1 MAKSLLAVKQVEN
14 AKHTGVGDFTTLN
27 DGGGLELRV
36 RASGLKSWILRYQF
50 QGKRKTPCIGEWP
63 SMSLADA
70 RAKAVEMWAM
80 LKLNICPIEHAKA
93 EAEAEQSRIKAEAE
107 KQAHQAEQAR
117 IEHERIKLFAQTAEE
132 WIELDLFKRKDKGAE
147 IRRMFA
153 KDVLPY
159 VGHKAMQDVTKADVM
174 DIIDRV
180 KRRGSL
186 VQANHIF
193 SSMRQFFNWCLRR
206 DIIEKSP
213 LFGLSKDKDAGG
225 IQPERERVLSIDE
238 IKQLRD
244 QLPAAKMER
253 TSELA
258 IWIQLSTIV
267 RIGELLQA
275 RWEHIDFNAGT
286 WTIPAGNSK
295 NAKTHTVFLSE
306 FAARHFVELRSLT
319 GWSEWLYPATRKDG
333 HVCPKSITRQ
343 VDDRQRDNALTKR
356 SQATGTLL
364 LPGGK
369 WTPHDL
375 RRTGA
380 TMMGDLGTL
389 SEVIEKCLNHT
400 EANKM
405 KRIYQRHELQA
416 ERREAWRR
424 LGERLDEVINDKSRK
439 VIPLRGKAA

>member
-1 MAKSLLAVKQVEN
+1 MGLTVKQIE
-14 AKHTGVGDFTTLN
+14 ATQPGDKDVFLM
-27 DGGGLELRV
+27 DGEGLQLRIYPSGK
-36 RASGLKSWILRYQF
+36 RAWQFRYQF
-50 QGKRKTPCIGEWP
+50 EGKRRVMPLGSYEHVTLRE
-63 SMSLADA
+63 A
-70 RAKAVEMWAM
+70 RTKAAKAREHIDGG
-80 LKLNICPIEHAKA
+80 ICPMNHAKD
-93 EAEAEQSRIKAEAE
+93 EAEEA
-107 KQAHQAEQAR
+107 AR
-117 IEHERIKLFAQTAEE
+117 KEEAARRERESIKLFAQTVEE
-132 WIELDLFKRKDKGAE
+132 WLMLDMSKRKDGGIEA
-147 IRRMFA
+147 RRMFT
-153 KDVLPY
+153 KDVLPHI
-159 VGHKAMQDVTKADVM
+159 GEKAVRDVTKADALGIV
-174 DIIDRV
+174 DRV
-180 KRRGSL
+180 RMRGSV
-186 VQANHIF
+186 VQANHTF
-193 SSMRQFFNWCLRR
+193 SHMRQFFNWCIRR

-213 LFGLSKDKDAGG
+213 LFGLSKEKDAGG
-225 IQPERERVLSIDE
+225 IQPERERVLSTDE
-238 IKQLRD
+238 LKQLRD
-244 QLPAAKMER
+244 QLHAAKMER

-258 IWIQLSTIV
+258 IWIQLSTVV

-286 WTIPAGNSK
+286 WTIPAGNAK

-306 FAARHFVELRSLT
+306 FAARHFAELRNLT
-319 GWSEWLYPATRKDG
+319 GWSEWVYPATRKDG
-333 HVCPKSITRQ
+333 HVCPKTITRQ

-424 LGERLDEVINDKSRK
+424 LGAHLDA
-439 VIPLRGKAA
+439 LLYGKADNVIHANFTQAA